1 MSRPSLREG
10 LKALARKGLIESRT
24 RRGTIALGRER
35 WDVLDSDVLRW
46 TAASPPD
53 HAFLL
58 SLIELRAI
66 MEPAA
71 ARLAASRATP
81 EQILEIERAFQG
93 MVDSL
98 PQDVDACHHHD
109 LAFHR
114 SIFAACG
121 NSILQRFYD
130 AISAL
135 LLTLFR
141 ASTQARES
149 YENSL
154 AEHWRGRHGD
164 PPPPTRGGGEVDAAA
179 RRDGARSRTCFH
191 TQTTCQR
198 RQVMKTLLFAVCVTL
213 FAATAEAQTKPL
225 LRIHTAGPNDTN
237 VDNTK
242 LAVEFQD
249 RANAAQNTVEV
260 KVFPA
265 SQLGQTREVIEAMR
279 LGSGAAGTT
288 GGPAEYAS
296 FVRRLGVLGLLFLW
310 KSYEHALAV
319 LDGPVGKELD
329 QDMEKAGFKTLS
341 WAVSWGYRNV
351 ITSKKEVKQAADLK
365 GLKIRTIP
373 TKVFVAAI
381 NSMGANATPMNFGE
395 IYTSLQSGVLDGY
408 EHTAAT
414 TISFK
419 MYEVACCMALTKHL
433 MDPTFLVFSLAG
445 VEEAFAGRAGGA
457 AEGGERGREGRAR
470 DGAAA

>member
-1 MSRPSLREG
+1 
-10 LKALARKGLIESRT
+10 
-24 RRGTIALGRER
+24 
-35 WDVLDSDVLRW
+35 
-46 TAASPPD
+46 
-53 HAFLL
+53 
-58 SLIELRAI
+58 
-66 MEPAA
+66 
-71 ARLAASRATP
+71 
-81 EQILEIERAFQG
+81 
-93 MVDSL
+93 
-98 PQDVDACHHHD
+98 
-109 LAFHR
+109 
-114 SIFAACG
+114 
-121 NSILQRFYD
+121 
-130 AISAL
+130 
-135 LLTLFR
+135 
-141 ASTQARES
+141 
-149 YENSL
+149 
-154 AEHWRGRHGD
+154 
-164 PPPPTRGGGEVDAAA
+164 
-179 RRDGARSRTCFH
+179 
-191 TQTTCQR
+191 
-198 RQVMKTLLFAVCVTL
+198 MKTMLFAVCVTL

-296 FVRRLGVLGLLFLW
+296 FVRRLGVLGLPFLW
-310 KSYEHALAV
+310 KSYGHALAV

-433 MDPTFLVFSLAG
+433 MDPTFLVFSLAEWKKLSPA
-445 VEEAFAGRAGGA
+445 VQAALQKAANEAAKVVREMAPQ
-457 AEGGERGREGRAR
+457 REGQALAEVKRLGMKVNEIDTAPLVRASLKAQ
-470 DGAAA
+470 DELAKEFGAEKLLEQIRKTPG

>member
-1 MSRPSLREG
+1 MKRL
-10 LKALARKGLIESRT
+10 LILILMF
-24 RRGTIALGRER
+24 GF
-35 WDVLDSDVLRW
+35 
-46 TAASPPD
+46 AAS
-53 HAFLL
+53 
-58 SLIELRAI
+58 
-66 MEPAA
+66 
-71 ARLAASRATP
+71 AT
-81 EQILEIERAFQG
+81 
-93 MVDSL
+93 
-98 PQDVDACHHHD
+98 
-109 LAFHR
+109 
-114 SIFAACG
+114 
-121 NSILQRFYD
+121 
-130 AISAL
+130 
-135 LLTLFR
+135 
-141 ASTQARES
+141 
-149 YENSL
+149 
-154 AEHWRGRHGD
+154 
-164 PPPPTRGGGEVDAAA
+164 
-179 RRDGARSRTCFH
+179 
-191 TQTTCQR
+191 
-198 RQVMKTLLFAVCVTL
+198 
-213 FAATAEAQTKPL
+213 AQTKRL

-249 RANAAQNTVEV
+249 RANAAQSTVEV

-296 FVRRLGVLGLLFLW
+296 FVRRLGVLGLPFEW
-310 KSYEHALAV
+310 KSYEHALRV

-329 QDMEKAGFKTLS
+329 QDMEKAGFKVLA
-341 WAVSWGYRNV
+341 WATSWGYRNV
-351 ITSKKEVKQAADLK
+351 ITAKKEVKTAADLK

-433 MDPTFLVFSLAG
+433 MDPTFLVFSLA
-445 VEEAFAGRAGGA
+445 EWKKLSRAEQAALQKAATEAGKIVREMAPQ
-457 AEGGERGREGRAR
+457 REGEALAQVKKLGMKVNEI
-470 DGAAA
+470 DLAPLQKAAIAAQDELAKEFGAEKLLEQIRKTP

>member
-1 MSRPSLREG
+1 M
-10 LKALARKGLIESRT
+10 
-24 RRGTIALGRER
+24 
-35 WDVLDSDVLRW
+35 
-46 TAASPPD
+46 
-53 HAFLL
+53 
-58 SLIELRAI
+58 
-66 MEPAA
+66 
-71 ARLAASRATP
+71 
-81 EQILEIERAFQG
+81 
-93 MVDSL
+93 
-98 PQDVDACHHHD
+98 
-109 LAFHR
+109 
-114 SIFAACG
+114 
-121 NSILQRFYD
+121 
-130 AISAL
+130 
-135 LLTLFR
+135 
-141 ASTQARES
+141 
-149 YENSL
+149 
-154 AEHWRGRHGD
+154 
-164 PPPPTRGGGEVDAAA
+164 
-179 RRDGARSRTCFH
+179 
-191 TQTTCQR
+191 
-198 RQVMKTLLFAVCVTL
+198 
-213 FAATAEAQTKPL
+213 
-225 LRIHTAGPNDTN
+225 
-237 VDNTK
+237 DNTK

-296 FVRRLGVLGLLFLW
+296 FVRRLGVLGVPFLW

-319 LDGPVGKELD
+319 LDGQVGKELD

-433 MDPTFLVFSLAG
+433 MDPTFLVFSLAEWKKLSPA
-445 VEEAFAGRAGGA
+445 VQAALQKAANEAAKVVREMAPQ
-457 AEGGERGREGRAR
+457 REGQALAEVKRLGMKVNEIDTAPLVRASLKAQ
-470 DGAAA
+470 DELAKEFGAEKLLEQIRKTAG

>member
-1 MSRPSLREG
+1 MMRVF
-10 LKALARKGLIESRT
+10 LA
-24 RRGTIALGRER
+24 IAIA
-35 WDVLDSDVLRW
+35 VF
-46 TAASPPD
+46 
-53 HAFLL
+53 AFGV
-58 SLIELRAI
+58 
-66 MEPAA
+66 
-71 ARLAASRATP
+71 
-81 EQILEIERAFQG
+81 Q
-93 MVDSL
+93 
-98 PQDVDACHHHD
+98 
-109 LAFHR
+109 
-114 SIFAACG
+114 
-121 NSILQRFYD
+121 
-130 AISAL
+130 
-135 LLTLFR
+135 
-141 ASTQARES
+141 
-149 YENSL
+149 
-154 AEHWRGRHGD
+154 
-164 PPPPTRGGGEVDAAA
+164 
-179 RRDGARSRTCFH
+179 
-191 TQTTCQR
+191 
-198 RQVMKTLLFAVCVTL
+198 
-213 FAATAEAQTKPL
+213 AQTKKL

-249 RANAAQNTVEV
+249 RANAAQSTIEV

-296 FVRRLGVLGLLFLW
+296 FVRRLGVLGLPFEW
-310 KSYEHALAV
+310 KSYDHALRV

-329 QDMEKAGFKTLS
+329 QDMEKAGFKVLA

-351 ITSKKEVKQAADLK
+351 ITSKKEVKSAADLK

-373 TKVFVAAI
+373 TKVFVAAV

-433 MDPTFLVFSLAG
+433 MDPTFLVFSLA
-445 VEEAFAGRAGGA
+445 EWKKLSPAEQAALQKAATEAGKVVREMAPQ
-457 AEGGERGREGRAR
+457 REGEALAEVKRLGMKVNEIDTRPLVQAALKAQ
-470 DGAAA
+470 DELAKEFGAEKLLEQIRKTN